1 MKRLPVLLLLLALM
15 ALGAAACTMPAG
27 TSGEAVPDS
36 SKLSIAGHVLDL
48 SVMALESGVGQ
59 LKASHPDKAQ
69 ALDEKTAPA
78 LAGVK
83 LALAAYHAAV
93 AAGDTT
99 QSTDAR
105 WAAVKSAMGGVIDA
119 AMPIVG
125 RAAMAALGL

>member
-1 MKRLPVLLLLLALM
+1 MKRLPVLLLLLALL
-15 ALGAAACTMPAG
+15 ALGAACTVPAG
-27 TSGEAVPDS
+27 PSGEAVPDS

-78 LAGVK
+78 LAGAK
-83 LALAAYHAAV
+83 IALAAYHAAV
-93 AAGDTT
+93 AAGDST

-105 WAAVKSAMGGVIDA
+105 WAAVKSALGEVIDA

-125 RAAMAALGL
+125 GAAMAALGL